1 LIDLFKPF
9 LNKELIT
16 IELSKLFD
24 GKTIGEGPRVKEFE
38 EKVANYLGQIN
49 LAMASFKVHTV
60 AVNSGTS
67 ALHLAYILAGIK
79 KDDEVIVPVLT
90 CTATNHPLLWL
101 GAKPIFAD
109 IEPDTLC
116 ISADDIESKITA
128 KTTAIVVMHNGGHP
142 CDMRRIMDIAE
153 RNNLKVIE
161 DCAQAFGGEYDG
173 QKLGTFGDFGIF
185 SFQAIK
191 HVTTGDGGM
200 LICRNEGD
208 AKRAKKLRWYGI
220 DRDLRR
226 ERNTLIPDK
235 FNPFWQRA
243 MTFDVEET
251 GFKMHM
257 NDIAATIGLCNFE
270 KINEILNQRKLFANI
285 YRKELTIL
293 ESGFNIKLLEEQP
306 GHANWLFQILVDNVY
321 KFQEFISLR
330 GIETNQVQIRN
341 DYYKI
346 FGGEKLN
353 LPNMNSVE
361 TKYVS
366 LPIHNNLS
374 EEDIYSVV
382 DAVKEYAQT

>member
-1 LIDLFKPF
+1 MIDLFKPF

-235 FNPFWQRA
+235 VNPFWQRA

>member
-1 LIDLFKPF
+1 MIDLFKPF

-235 FNPFWQRA
+235 VNPFWQRA

-306 GHANWLFQILVDNVY
+306 GHANWLFQILVDDVY

>member
-1 LIDLFKPF
+1 L
-9 LNKELIT
+9 
-16 IELSKLFD
+16 
-24 GKTIGEGPRVKEFE
+24 GP
-38 EKVANYLGQIN
+38 G
-49 LAMASFKVHTV
+49 
-60 AVNSGTS
+60 
-67 ALHLAYILAGIK
+67 
-79 KDDEVIVPVLT
+79 DEVIVPVLT